1 MCHTTTYLLLYRIL
15 FVCVCFGLF
24 FCFFFASIDSMITN
38 PYHCPS
44 NCPRELGRIL
54 WSVVFIIHTNTSGC
68 QLWNEFDGY
77 ILWHFSLES
86 KYIDCKFP
94 LFLLMFIGEVFEL
107 HPFVCVSDIIFIV
120 PYMTWSFMSFVLL
133 PGHFL
138 VYIDI
143 YYICYCL
150 PDKWYH
156 VQKVIDTIQFNTKK
170 KKSTKKQK
178 KVLGIVKE
186 NDVQ

>member
-1 MCHTTTYLLLYRIL
+1 MWSLYQIFEKKYCRLFNWRGIL
-15 FVCVCFGLF
+15 KYSSQQLRVICVTQQPICFFIEFCLCVCVLACFF
-24 FCFFFASIDSMITN
+24 FFFASIDSMITN

-107 HPFVCVSDIIFIV
+107 HPFVCVCQIS
-120 PYMTWSFMSFVLL
+120 SLL
-133 PGHFL
+133 FL
-138 VYIDI
+138 IWHDLLCPLSCYPVISLYI
-143 YYICYCL
+143 
-150 PDKWYH
+150 
-156 VQKVIDTIQFNTKK
+156 
-170 KKSTKKQK
+170 
-178 KVLGIVKE
+178 
-186 NDVQ
+186 

>member
-15 FVCVCFGLF
+15 FVCVCVLACFIF
-24 FCFFFASIDSMITN
+24 FFFASIDSMITN

-86 KYIDCKFP
+86 KYRYIDCKFP
-94 LFLLMFIGEVFEL
+94 LFLLMCIGEVFEL
-107 HPFVCVSDIIFIV
+107 HPFVCVRYHLYCSLYDMIFYV
-120 PYMTWSFMSFVLL
+120 LCLATRSFPCIYRYILSLL
-133 PGHFL
+133 LFA
-138 VYIDI
+138 
-143 YYICYCL
+143 
-150 PDKWYH
+150 W
-156 VQKVIDTIQFNTKK
+156 
-170 KKSTKKQK
+170 
-178 KVLGIVKE
+178 
-186 NDVQ
+186 